1 MKIWQIFRVQDHGD
15 NSVQGFLEQV
25 VRCWIVMSM
34 RQEFN
39 KIIIKLLIINN
50 DVDGVISRT

>member
-1 MKIWQIFRVQDHGD
+1 MQDHGD

-34 RQEFN
+34 RHEFN
-39 KIIIKLLIINN
+39 KNN
-50 DVDGVISRT
+50 NKIVDHQQ